1 MKKLV
6 LMFAAALLA
15 VSASAQTVSE
25 SKSSD
30 NFYLGVNG
38 GVITATH
45 PSTMGAANH
54 CWLRDITPN
63 AGLRLGRWFT
73 PVFGLALE
81 SNAYFKNLHHGNL
94 QGTLVNSMNTSLLA
108 TINLSNWAGGY
119 KGEPRCFELIPVM
132 GLGWGHTFGS
142 PTKDWKADVLT
153 SKFGVDFAF
162 NFGANK
168 EWQFYVEPSINWALN
183 GNGYQGV
190 AYNVNK
196 SGFQLNVGFN
206 YKFRNSNGT
215 HNFALAQLRDQAE
228 VDALNAQINDLRG
241 ELAKKP
247 KEVVKEVVKTQEVQV
262 GNLVFVTFAQGKQN
276 LTDEAKAALNTIAEG
291 RHVQVVGTA
300 SPEGSKA
307 FNKRLSQGRADVVA
321 DYLRARASSSTR
333 LSARVCREL
342 PPIAWLSYISSD
354 SLTAPIIKKS
364 LVSLGTR
371 DFFVNFVA

>member
-81 SNAYFKNLHHGNL
+81 GNAYFKNLHHGNL

-276 LTDEAKAALNTIAEG
+276 LTDEAKEALNTIAEG
-291 RHVQVVGTA
+291 KHVQVVGTA

-321 DYLRARASSSTR
+321 DYLRARGVIVDEATGKGVQGVTSNR
-333 LSARVCREL
+333 LAIV
-342 PPIAWLSYISSD
+342 YIKWQFD
-354 SLTAPIIKKS
+354 CADNKK
-364 LVSLGTR
+364 VSGIVGYQR
-371 DFFVNFVA
+371 FFR

>member
-81 SNAYFKNLHHGNL
+81 GNAYFKNLHHGNL

-108 TINLSNWAGGY
+108 TVNLSNWAGGY

-206 YKFRNSNGT
+206 YKFRNCLLYTSPSP
-215 HNFALAQLRDQAE
+215 RD
-228 VDALNAQINDLRG
+228 
-241 ELAKKP
+241 
-247 KEVVKEVVKTQEVQV
+247 
-262 GNLVFVTFAQGKQN
+262 
-276 LTDEAKAALNTIAEG
+276 
-291 RHVQVVGTA
+291 
-300 SPEGSKA
+300 
-307 FNKRLSQGRADVVA
+307 
-321 DYLRARASSSTR
+321 
-333 LSARVCREL
+333 
-342 PPIAWLSYISSD
+342 
-354 SLTAPIIKKS
+354 
-364 LVSLGTR
+364 
-371 DFFVNFVA
+371 

>member
-81 SNAYFKNLHHGNL
+81 GNAYFKNLHHGNL
-94 QGTLVNSMNTSLLA
+94 QGTLVNRMNTSLLA

-215 HNFALAQLRDQAE
+215 HNFALAHLRDQAE

-276 LTDEAKAALNTIAEG
+276 LTDEAKEALNTIAEG
-291 RHVQVVGTA
+291 KHVQVVGTS

-321 DYLRARASSSTR
+321 DYLRARGVIVDEATGKGVQGVTSNR
-333 LSARVCREL
+333 LAIV
-342 PPIAWLSYISSD
+342 YIKWQFD
-354 SLTAPIIKKS
+354 CEDNKKIS
-364 LVSLGTR
+364 GIVGCQR
-371 DFFVNFVA
+371 FFR

>member
-1 MKKLV
+1 
-6 LMFAAALLA
+6 
-15 VSASAQTVSE
+15 
-25 SKSSD
+25 
-30 NFYLGVNG
+30 
-38 GVITATH
+38 
-45 PSTMGAANH
+45 
-54 CWLRDITPN
+54 
-63 AGLRLGRWFT
+63 
-73 PVFGLALE
+73 
-81 SNAYFKNLHHGNL
+81 
-94 QGTLVNSMNTSLLA
+94 
-108 TINLSNWAGGY
+108 
-119 KGEPRCFELIPVM
+119 M

-247 KEVVKEVVKTQEVQV
+247 KEVVKEVVKTQKVQV

-276 LTDEAKAALNTIAEG
+276 LTDEAKEALNTIAEG
-291 RHVQVVGTA
+291 KHVQVVGTA

-321 DYLRARASSSTR
+321 DYLRARGVIVDEATGKGVQGVTSNR
-333 LSARVCREL
+333 LAIV
-342 PPIAWLSYISSD
+342 YI
-354 SLTAPIIKKS
+354 K
-364 LVSLGTR
+364 
-371 DFFVNFVA
+371 

>member
-15 VSASAQTVSE
+15 VSVSAQTVSE

-81 SNAYFKNLHHGNL
+81 GNAYFKNLHHGNL

-206 YKFRNSNGT
+206 YTFRNSNGT

-276 LTDEAKAALNTIAEG
+276 LTDEAKEALNTIAEG
-291 RHVQVVGTA
+291 KHVQVVGTA

-321 DYLRARASSSTR
+321 DYLRARGVIVDGATGKGVQGVTSNR
-333 LSARVCREL
+333 LAIV
-342 PPIAWLSYISSD
+342 YI
-354 SLTAPIIKKS
+354 K
-364 LVSLGTR
+364 
-371 DFFVNFVA
+371 

>member
-15 VSASAQTVSE
+15 VSVSAQTVSE

-81 SNAYFKNLHHGNL
+81 GNAYFKNLHHGNL
-94 QGTLVNSMNTSLLA
+94 QSTLVNSMNTSLLA

-119 KGEPRCFELIPVM
+119 KGEPRCCELIPVM

-168 EWQFYVEPSINWALN
+168 EWQFYV
-183 GNGYQGV
+183 
-190 AYNVNK
+190 
-196 SGFQLNVGFN
+196 
-206 YKFRNSNGT
+206 
-215 HNFALAQLRDQAE
+215 
-228 VDALNAQINDLRG
+228 
-241 ELAKKP
+241 
-247 KEVVKEVVKTQEVQV
+247 
-262 GNLVFVTFAQGKQN
+262 
-276 LTDEAKAALNTIAEG
+276 
-291 RHVQVVGTA
+291 
-300 SPEGSKA
+300 
-307 FNKRLSQGRADVVA
+307 
-321 DYLRARASSSTR
+321 
-333 LSARVCREL
+333 
-342 PPIAWLSYISSD
+342 
-354 SLTAPIIKKS
+354 
-364 LVSLGTR
+364 
-371 DFFVNFVA
+371 